1 MKESQLLMLESIFP
15 QIKEI
20 YPEAELKLDEDENS
34 DNFGNRFIGT
44 MEDTEIRYNDYGF
57 SIFDYHNE
65 DAPVEYYKNA
75 EDIVLY
81 LTGFE
86 EAYGVP
92 MMRNG
97 YDYHHCKGYFDTMTK
112 LMEYLKEDL
121 LKHQKDE
128 LKNN

>member
-1 MKESQLLMLESIFP
+1 
-15 QIKEI
+15 
-20 YPEAELKLDEDENS
+20 
-34 DNFGNRFIGT
+34 

-65 DAPVEYYKNA
+65 DGPVEYYKNA
-75 EDIVLY
+75 EDIVNY

-97 YDYHHCKGYFDTMTK
+97 YDYQHCKGYFEQMTA
-112 LMEYLKEDL
+112 LLEMLKEDL
-121 LKHQKDE
+121 E
-128 LKNN
+128 LYEQNLTTKVK